1 MEVSHTTFRK
11 SYRYFYL
18 NVVEIKNYRFIV
30 GNLDHPEYLLYELSK
45 MEHFRERVDFLR
57 FRYRAQW
64 QLFEMGMTQF
74 WPKVKMLWFIYVSSL
89 FQLWFFLFRF
99 FQFWVPYLSFL
110 IFVFFY
116 YFNVLML
123 MYIIWR
129 IDVIWIFI
137 FRPTTPRASHCVWRN
152 Y

>member
-74 WPKVKMLWFIYVSSL
+74 WPKVKMLWFYL
-89 FQLWFFLFRF
+89 FNFIIPTLIFIFPIFS
-99 FQFWVPYLSFL
+99 PYLSFS
-110 IFVFFY
+110 IFVF
-116 YFNVLML
+116 
-123 MYIIWR
+123 
-129 IDVIWIFI
+129 
-137 FRPTTPRASHCVWRN
+137 
-152 Y
+152 